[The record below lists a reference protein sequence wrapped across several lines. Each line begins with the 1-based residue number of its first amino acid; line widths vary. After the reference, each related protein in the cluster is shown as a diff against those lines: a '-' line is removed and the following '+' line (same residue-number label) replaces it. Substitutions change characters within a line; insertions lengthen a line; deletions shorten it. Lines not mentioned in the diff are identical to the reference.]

1 MESSSSIVVQHF
13 NCSSMGT
20 RFDFLT
26 YNVDE
31 DFFSSAKNF
40 ILNEL
45 ERIEKKFSR
54 FNEKSE
60 IFRINQFAATEPVIT
75 DGETISLLS
84 RCQE

>member
-1 MESSSSIVVQHF
+1 MESSIVIQLF

-31 DFFSSAKNF
+31 DFFSSTKNF

-45 ERIEKKFSR
+45 ERIEYKYS
-54 FNEKSE
+54 
-60 IFRINQFAATEPVIT
+60 
-75 DGETISLLS
+75 ISVVLNLPTS
-84 RCQE
+84 KPSKISDQARSAR